1 MLTREQIL
9 EIDSYCAEHKV
20 SCQSRLDELQIPRH
34 QYFRWKR
41 RYRSE
46 DESGSGAAGSF
57 VQLSPG
63 GPFVSPMM
71 RPGRTSGKAK
81 SKYELEEQSFLTI
94 ELRTA
99 SGTAMRIQGSMTAEH
114 LRAILSGN
122 V

>member
-9 EIDSYCAEHKV
+9 EIDSYCAEHRV

-41 RYRSE
+41 RYRAE
-46 DESGSGAAGSF
+46 DESSSAPVGSF

-63 GPFVSPMM
+63 GPFVSPKM
-71 RPGRTSGKAK
+71 PPARTSGKARAK
-81 SKYELEEQSFLTI
+81 GEQEGQGFLTI
-94 ELRTA
+94 ELRTVT
-99 SGTAMRIQGSMTAEH
+99 GTAMRIQGSMTAEH